1 MFARVEHRSRR
12 LEDVIGGRVMEIR
25 TTSLLFPETS
35 GSGPATA
42 QAELTFPRDVVRV
55 AAGITGYSV
64 LYEDESDHHLGRLEV
79 EINSRVDPDDATKVK
94 VTGAFGLRDW
104 SNEFDDPYSGVI
116 DVAVLAD
123 LVAVTPPGPG
133 DARGDLV
140 IVGAEVTQA
149 IQHFRSADH
158 LDAPNVFPD
167 NSIRLVA
174 GKPTV
179 IRLYVDYDANS
190 GLPPITWLT
199 GSLTLVGPS
208 GTTVL
213 TPIEAIQPRR
223 EGSIVRGIRKHT
235 LNFLLSDTLS
245 VGDVEM
251 SASVSAL
258 WDVTQFSPPF
268 QRTLR
273 FEPQAMLPVLAVG
286 VEYTG
291 PDVVDGAD
299 PADLLAP
306 TQADFVD
313 TLEFTD
319 RIYPVPGVTLTDYR
333 TMEYDGELESDI
345 SKGCDKF
352 DDLKDAVSDF
362 AGDSDDV
369 VYGLIGRGVET
380 GSVGGCGG
388 GGVGVGIVRA
398 GGTAA
403 HEIGHALGRRHAPCD
418 NVTRCSTPKNTDG
431 GYPVYSGFDSDSIGE
446 FGFDPTTAFGTVMD
460 PANAH
465 DFMSYSPLDW
475 VSPYTYKALMSAVPG
490 STLSAAG
497 GASRRAAAGAEWPGR
512 TGDSRAEW
520 IPVKQPHLHLRLDVH
535 GDRAVLHPS
544 FDFDTRPRRT
554 TGAPTDYVFELRD
567 DDDRVLG
574 RTCLV
579 RDHVDCG
586 CECGCGDEGE
596 HGGSDPVR
604 IRQAVPFD
612 RRARVAVLYDCDEEL
627 ARWKVPPPPEVEVR
641 CRADEEDR
649 GSMWLGWRIRRQ
661 GADGEP
667 DAVAEADTGEP
678 DAEAQAPNSEPD
690 AATEPRDRD
699 RWWALVQWQDRDGT
713 WRGIAPRTRE
723 RRMRVPRRIAR
734 MGSEPHYRVLV
745 TDGLGTGVGTW
756 DGDCDGEAP
765 PKPDRPEVVI
775 VGASRGE
782 GATELPRVIRAVVLG
797 SDRPNDLRWY
807 DGSGGELARGS
818 RLDLGSLPVGRT
830 VVTVRANADRVPTP
844 SGQWQVERT
853 RDDRFV
859 LHRGDVPKPAPRD
872 DRGRVQSAGASEA
885 ASKAQDADRD
895 RDHDHDDRRDHDR
908 DHDHDHDAPEEA

>member
-1 MFARVEHRSRR
+1 
-12 LEDVIGGRVMEIR
+12 MEIR

-55 AAGITGYSV
+55 AAGITGYTV
-64 LYEDESDHHLGRLEV
+64 LYEDDSDHHLGRLEV
-79 EINSRVDPDDATKVK
+79 EIGARVSPDDARTVT
-94 VTGAFGLRDW
+94 VTGAYGLRDW

-116 DVAVLAD
+116 EVAVMAD

-158 LDAPNVFPD
+158 LAAPNVFPD

-199 GSLTLVGPS
+199 GGLTLVGPS
-208 GTTVL
+208 GTTML
-213 TPIEAIQPRR
+213 TPIEAIRPRR
-223 EGSIVRGIRKHT
+223 DGSIVRGMRTHT
-235 LNFLLSDTLS
+235 LNFLLSDALS
-245 VGDVEM
+245 MGDVEM
-251 SASVSAL
+251 TATVAAL
-258 WDVTQFSPPF
+258 WDSTQFSVPF

-286 VEYTG
+286 IEYTG
-291 PDVVDGAD
+291 PDVADGAD

-333 TMEYDGELESDI
+333 TMEYDAELESDI

-369 VYGLIGRGVET
+369 VYGLFGTGVET

-388 GGVGVGIVRA
+388 GGVGVGRVRS

-431 GYPVYSGFDSDSIGE
+431 SYPVYTGFDSDSIGE
-446 FGFDPTTAFGTVMD
+446 FGFDPTSSLGTVMD
-460 PANAH
+460 PATAH
-465 DFMSYSPLDW
+465 DFMGYSSGDW
-475 VSPYTYKALMSAVPG
+475 ISPYTYKALMSAVPG
-490 STLSAAG
+490 STLSSAG
-497 GASRRAAAGAEWPGR
+497 GAAKRAAAASDSPVRRGR
-512 TGDSRAEW
+512 ERAEW
-520 IPVKQPHLHLRLDVH
+520 IPVKQPHLQLRLDID
-535 GDRAVLHPS
+535 GDEVVLHPS

-554 TGAPTDYVFELRD
+554 SGKPTDYVFELRD

-579 RDHVDCG
+579 HDDVDCG
-586 CECGCGDEGE
+586 CGCCGEGDHDGRRS
-596 HGGSDPVR
+596 GGRVR
-604 IRQAVPFD
+604 VRQAVPFD
-612 RRARVAVLYDCDEEL
+612 RRARVAVLYDCDDEL
-627 ARWKVPPPPEVEVR
+627 ARWKVPPPPEVDVQ
-641 CRADEEDR
+641 CRPDDEDR
-649 GSMWLGWRIRRQ
+649 SSMWLGWRIRRQ
-661 GADGEP
+661 GEGDEATP
-667 DAVAEADTGEP
+667 DAGAGADP
-678 DAEAQAPNSEPD
+678 DAGPEAELD
-690 AATEPRDRD
+690 ERG
-699 RWWALVQWQDRDGT
+699 RWWALVQWRDRDGT

-723 RRMRVPRRIAR
+723 RRIRVPRRIAR

-775 VGASRGE
+775 VGAGRGE

-797 SDRPNDLRWY
+797 SDRPDDLRWY
-807 DGSGGELARGS
+807 DARGGELARGP

-830 VVTVRANADRVPTP
+830 VITAHATADRIPTP

-853 RDDRFV
+853 RDGRFM
-859 LHRGDVPKPAPRD
+859 LLRGDVPKPDPCD
-872 DRGRVQSAGASEA
+872 DRGGPPVVSKPEGAVER
-885 ASKAQDADRD
+885 ADEERE
-895 RDHDHDDRRDHDR
+895 HDG
-908 DHDHDHDAPEEA
+908 HDHDHDGHDDHDHDASEEA

>member
-1 MFARVEHRSRR
+1 
-12 LEDVIGGRVMEIR
+12 MEIR

-55 AAGITGYSV
+55 AAGITGYTA

-79 EINSRVDPDDATKVK
+79 EVGARVSPDDARTVT

-116 DVAVLAD
+116 EVAVLAD
-123 LVAVTPPGPG
+123 LVAVTSPGPG
-133 DARGDLV
+133 DHRGDLV
-140 IVGAEVTQA
+140 IVGAEMTQA

-158 LDAPNVFPD
+158 LAAPNVFPD

-179 IRLYVDYDANS
+179 IRLYVDYDASS

-199 GSLTLVGPS
+199 GGLTLVGPS
-208 GTTVL
+208 GTTTL

-223 EGSIVRGIRKHT
+223 DGSIVRGMRRHT
-235 LNFLLSDTLS
+235 LNFLVSDTLS
-245 VGDVEM
+245 AGEVEM
-251 SASVSAL
+251 TASVSAL
-258 WDVTQFSPPF
+258 WDSTQSSAPF

-273 FEPQAMLPVLAVG
+273 FESQAMLPVLAVG
-286 VEYTG
+286 IEYTG

-319 RIYPVPGVTLTDYR
+319 RIYPVPGITLTDYR
-333 TMEYDGELESDI
+333 TMEYDGALESDI
-345 SKGCDKF
+345 SKGCDKL

-369 VYGLIGRGVET
+369 VFGLFGTGVET

-388 GGVGVGIVRA
+388 GGVGVGRVFS
-398 GGTAA
+398 GNTAA
-403 HEIGHALGRRHAPCD
+403 HEIGHALGRKHAPCD
-418 NVTRCSTPKNTDG
+418 NVTRCSTPKNTDDG
-431 GYPVYSGFDSDSIGE
+431 FPVYSGFDSDSIGE
-446 FGFDPTTAFGTVMD
+446 FGFDPTSSAGTVMD
-460 PANAH
+460 PATAH
-465 DFMSYSPLDW
+465 DFMGYSPGDW
-475 VSPYTYKALMSAVPG
+475 ISPYTYKALMSAVPG
-490 STLSAAG
+490 STLSSAG
-497 GASRRAAAGAEWPGR
+497 GAVKRSAAGRDTPGR
-512 TGDSRAEW
+512 RGRERAEW
-520 IPVKQPHLHLRLDVH
+520 IPVKQPHLQLRLDID
-535 GDRAVLHPS
+535 GDEVVLQPS

-554 TGAPTDYVFELRD
+554 SGKPTDYVFELRD
-567 DDDRVLG
+567 EEDRVLG

-579 RDHVDCG
+579 HDDVDCG
-586 CECGCGDEGE
+586 CGCRDEGDRA
-596 HGGSDPVR
+596 GGGRVR
-604 IRQAVPFD
+604 VRQAVPFD
-612 RRARVAVLYDCDEEL
+612 RRARVAVLYDCDDEL
-627 ARWKVPPPPEVEVR
+627 VRWKVPPPPEVDVQ
-641 CRADEEDR
+641 CRADDEDL
-649 GSMWLGWRIRRQ
+649 GTMWLGWRVRERDQ
-661 GADGEP
+661 GD
-667 DAVAEADTGEP
+667 EP
-678 DAEAQAPNSEPD
+678 DAEADP
-690 AATEPRDRD
+690 ATVPEDRG
-699 RWWALVQWQDRDGT
+699 RWWALVQWRDRDGT

-723 RRMRVPRRIAR
+723 RRIRVPRRIAR

-775 VGASRGE
+775 VGANRGE
-782 GATELPRVIRAVVLG
+782 GPVELPRVIRAAVLG
-797 SDRPNDLRWY
+797 SDRPGDLRWY
-807 DGSGGELARGS
+807 DGRGGELARGA

-830 VVTVRANADRVPTP
+830 VVTARAAADQVPTP

-853 RDDRFV
+853 TDDRFV
-859 LHRGDVPKPAPRD
+859 LHRGDVPKPERRE
-872 DRGRVQSAGASEA
+872 DRGGPPV
-885 ASKAQDADRD
+885 ASKPEGPVDRDEDD
-895 RDHDHDDRRDHDR
+895 RDHDHDDRGRD
-908 DHDHDHDAPEEA
+908 DHEHEHDASEEA